1 MALSYAQKQMAKRRS
16 GDINRLTSDYQQAV
30 SQYTSKV
37 GEKEKVF
44 QGEMD
49 VYNQLFGAYEA
60 KSTAYQKRLLDYMD
74 RLKAYQAK
82 PMETYTT
89 GKGGYRYA
97 PRINAYFSSDTIRY
111 SGQSSGPAPVY
122 GPFVGS
128 YVQDGPVANTAF
140 RLAPGYTFSGGTIY
154 GKTGDP
160 GAFTEKF
167 EETAPTAPKLMDIS
181 AEKAALQS
189 EKDYTDREIAE
200 RSKARLRAVGRGA
213 QRGML
218 SAGTNISTQA

>member
-1 MALSYAQKQMAKRRS
+1 MAKRRS

-49 VYNQLFGAYEA
+49 KYNAAHESYQQRASAYQSRITNYQKA
-60 KSTAYQKRLLDYMD
+60 LDAYQKDPGRVV
-74 RLKAYQAK
+74 
-82 PMETYTT
+82 MEGWDAGGGMFTIQDGRQRRNVPIPAGGWVEA
-89 GKGGYRYA
+89 GKGL
-97 PRINAYFSSDTIRY
+97 FSVVK
-111 SGQSSGPAPVY
+111 QKNL
-122 GPFVGS
+122 
-128 YVQDGPVANTAF
+128 AN
-140 RLAPGYTFSGGTIY
+140 
-154 GKTGDP
+154 P

-167 EETAPTAPKLMDIS
+167 EEPTPTAPKLMDIS

-200 RSKARLRAVGRGA
+200 RNKSRLRAVGRGA